1 MDEVLE
7 TSSIGHLTTG
17 LLQLFPLSWSL
28 TTNPLHIYSDNLYP
42 KLLLVSRTHNTYNLI
57 ALDLI
62 KPNFRLQSYALY
74 VCGGLFLPLK

>member
-17 LLQLFPLSWSL
+17 LLQLFPLSLS
-28 TTNPLHIYSDNLYP
+28 P

-62 KPNFRLQSYALY
+62 QPNFRLQSYVLY
-74 VCGGLFLPLK
+74 VCGGLFLSLKCVLGED